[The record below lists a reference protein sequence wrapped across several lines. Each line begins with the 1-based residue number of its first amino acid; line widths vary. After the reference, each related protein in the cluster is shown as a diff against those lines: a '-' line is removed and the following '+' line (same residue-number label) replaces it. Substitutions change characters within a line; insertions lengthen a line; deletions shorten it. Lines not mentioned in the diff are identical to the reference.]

1 MQLKKKQIEILEVA
15 IELFKEKGYVGASM
29 RDLAASLNIK
39 AASLYAHIRSKDE
52 LLEWICFSIA
62 GRFFEGLN
70 EVKNADLP
78 AKERLNLF
86 IEKHLSIV
94 LENPDVTH
102 IYSNEWKHLEER
114 LSEFVEL
121 RKQYQREVEQL
132 ISEIYQEENWELKS
146 PAFTTKFIL
155 HTLNNSYFWFKRN
168 IESTSEITDEI
179 RDKILYGLLGN
190 LKT

>member
-1 MQLKKKQIEILEVA
+1 
-15 IELFKEKGYVGASM
+15 M
-29 RDLAASLNIK
+29 RDLAARLNIK

-70 EVKNADLP
+70 EVKNAKLP

-86 IEKHLSIV
+86 IEKHISTV

-132 ISEIYQEENWELKS
+132 ILEIYQEENWELKS
-146 PAFTTKFIL
+146 PTFTAKFIL
-155 HTLNNSYFWFKRN
+155 HTLNNSYFWFKKYRIYIRN
-168 IESTSEITDEI
+168 Y
-179 RDKILYGLLGN
+179 R
-190 LKT
+190 

>member
-1 MQLKKKQIEILEVA
+1 MEVA

-29 RDLAASLNIK
+29 RDLAAKLNIK

-62 GRFFEGLN
+62 EQFFEGLN

-78 AKERLNLF
+78 ADKRLNFF

-94 LENPDVTH
+94 LDNPDVTH
-102 IYSNEWKHLEER
+102 IYSNEWKHLEDR
-114 LSEFVEL
+114 LPEFIEL
-121 RKQYQREVEQL
+121 RKKYQREVEQL
-132 ISEIYQEENWELKS
+132 ISEIYITENWELKS

-155 HTLNNSYFWFKRN
+155 HTLNNSYFWFKRKVD
-168 IESTSEITDEI
+168 SPSEMTDEI
-179 RDKILYGLLGN
+179 RDKILFGLLGN
-190 LKT
+190 LKV

>member
-1 MQLKKKQIEILEVA
+1 
-15 IELFKEKGYVGASM
+15 M

-102 IYSNEWKHLEER
+102 IYSNEWKP
-114 LSEFVEL
+114 
-121 RKQYQREVEQL
+121 YGRETFG
-132 ISEIYQEENWELKS
+132 ICRTQEAI
-146 PAFTTKFIL
+146 P
-155 HTLNNSYFWFKRN
+155 KRSGATY
-168 IESTSEITDEI
+168 I
-179 RDKILYGLLGN
+179 
-190 LKT
+190 

>member
-1 MQLKKKQIEILEVA
+1 
-15 IELFKEKGYVGASM
+15 M

-70 EVKNADLP
+70 EVKNAKLP

-86 IEKHLSIV
+86 IEKHISIV

-121 RKQYQREVEQL
+121 G
-132 ISEIYQEENWELKS
+132 S
-146 PAFTTKFIL
+146 
-155 HTLNNSYFWFKRN
+155 N
-168 IESTSEITDEI
+168 IKE
-179 RDKILYGLLGN
+179 KWKN
-190 LKT
+190 L